1 MVENHPLQAI
11 STMRATAF
19 QTKPSAADNAAARPS
34 AADTPASDMS
44 TAKPSIK
51 KLSVLL
57 PASLHLRAKRQALL
71 TDQSLTEL
79 ITTLLANHLDSADRK
94 PND

>member
-1 MVENHPLQAI
+1 
-11 STMRATAF
+11 MRATALH
-19 QTKPSAADNAAARPS
+19 TKPSAAANDALRPS
-34 AADTPASDMS
+34 AAAMSASDMS
-44 TAKPSIK
+44 TSKPSIK

-79 ITTLLANHLDSADRK
+79 ITTLLSNHLDSADRK
-94 PND
+94 PTDRS